1 MKQRLAL
8 ALMGAWVMGT
18 IAVATVAAEN
28 FYTIDRLLAAR
39 SNAAFAE
46 LIDRLGAAGTR
57 DLLRYL
63 ASELNR
69 LYFQIWGYAQMAI
82 GVAVVLLMR
91 KTAPARAR
99 HGAAAMLAIAGVLL
113 AMTPMIVR
121 VGRSLDFVPRDPEPQ
136 AMQLF
141 WILHGGYTT
150 LSLIQL
156 VVGAAVT
163 AAIIR
168 AVRQDA
174 FVTSLRA
181 SVRS

>member
-1 MKQRLAL
+1 MQGATKQRWAL

-28 FYTIDRLLAAR
+28 FYTIDRLLTVR
-39 SNAAFAE
+39 SSAAFAQVV
-46 LIDRLGAAGTR
+46 DRLGAVEAR

-69 LYFQIWGYAQMAI
+69 LYFQIWSFAQLAI
-82 GVAVVLLMR
+82 GVVVVLLTR
-91 KTAPARAR
+91 HTAPARAR
-99 HGAAAMLAIAGVLL
+99 HGAAAMLAIAALLL

-121 VGRSLDFVPRDPEPQ
+121 VGRSLDFVPREPQPQ

-150 LSLIQL
+150 LTLLQL
-156 VVGAAVT
+156 VLGVAVT
-163 AAIIR
+163 V
-168 AVRQDA
+168 AVAHATRQDA
-174 FVTSLRA
+174 VVTNL
-181 SVRS
+181 

>member
-1 MKQRLAL
+1 MKQRWAL
-8 ALMGAWVMGT
+8 VFVGAWVMGT

-39 SNAAFAE
+39 SNPAFAQ
-46 LIDRLGAAGTR
+46 LVDRLGAAEAR
-57 DLLRYL
+57 ELLRYL
-63 ASELNR
+63 SSELNR
-69 LYFQIWGYAQMAI
+69 LYFQIWDYTQLAI
-82 GVAVVLLMR
+82 GVAVVLLLR
-91 KTAPARAR
+91 NTAPARAR
-99 HGAAAMLAIAGVLL
+99 YGAAAMLAIAVVLHL
-113 AMTPMIVR
+113 MTPMIVR
-121 VGRSLDFVPRDPEPQ
+121 VGRSLDFVPRDPQPQ

-163 AAIIR
+163 VAIVR

-174 FVTSLRA
+174 VLTSL
-181 SVRS
+181 

>member
-1 MKQRLAL
+1 MKQRWAL
-8 ALMGAWVMGT
+8 VLVGAWVMGT

-39 SNAAFAE
+39 SNPAFAQ
-46 LIDRLGAAGTR
+46 LVDRLGAAEAR
-57 DLLRYL
+57 ELLRYL
-63 ASELNR
+63 SSELNR
-69 LYFQIWGYAQMAI
+69 LYFQIWGYTQIAI
-82 GVAVVLLMR
+82 GGAVVLLLR
-91 KTAPARAR
+91 NTAPARAR
-99 HGAAAMLAIAGVLL
+99 YGAAAMLAIAVVLHL
-113 AMTPMIVR
+113 MTPMIVR
-121 VGRSLDFVPRDPEPQ
+121 VGRSLDFVARDPQPQ

-163 AAIIR
+163 VAIVR

-174 FVTSLRA
+174 VLTSL
-181 SVRS
+181 